1 MFIDVNNSATMDSYY
16 SKRMS
21 KLYRVCREII
31 ACSVIV
37 PLLFFVMLFSLLFLF
52 LFLFLLLPLL
62 LTLFF
67 VAKILVFADVGMMM
81 MQTGMVKGDM
91 NQSYVEGRKVL
102 SNKFTLVSSIAA
114 RPPALPSPLRL
125 RCVLL

>member
-37 PLLFFVMLFSLLFLF
+37 PLLFFVMLFSLLF
-52 LFLFLLLPLL
+52 
-62 LTLFF
+62 F
-67 VAKILVFADVGMMM
+67 VFVLVLVVAVVVDFVFCCKNTGVCRCWDDDDADRHG
-81 MQTGMVKGDM
+81 
-91 NQSYVEGRKVL
+91 ER
-102 SNKFTLVSSIAA
+102 
-114 RPPALPSPLRL
+114 
-125 RCVLL
+125 